1 MAATKQLC
9 TLPPDSQ
16 SGCCGAAAPSITV
29 PAPIFNSRGLSSIQ
43 YRIGTFTSF
52 RQAMLDAIAQPDLM
66 ASGSTTLAADIS
78 ASDLSIQVSDFTQF
92 PSSAPY
98 RIKIGSEYLTV
109 TAGAG
114 TSLWTVLRGLDG
126 PIAVGHADGD
136 VVILDPTNPFAA
148 WREGAHGD
156 YQTMFVE
163 LWAYL
168 ADILTFYQ
176 ERIANEAFVPTATQ
190 R

>member
-78 ASDLSIQVSDFTQF
+78 ASDLSIQVSDFTDTRPANQNARQGF
-92 PSSAPY
+92 KASAGV
-98 RIKIGSEYLTV
+98 IGLQ
-109 TAGAG
+109 
-114 TSLWTVLRGLDG
+114 
-126 PIAVGHADGD
+126 GH
-136 VVILDPTNPFAA
+136 DPTTDLSF
-148 WREGAHGD
+148 RRIRI
-156 YQTMFVE
+156 QE
-163 LWAYL
+163 LPPP
-168 ADILTFYQ
+168 
-176 ERIANEAFVPTATQ
+176 R
-190 R
+190 